1 MARLDVPH
9 VLDQGRLIEWL
20 KEDLA
25 RQVERS
31 ILVEHTFGAA
41 VNTSER
47 IRHGLGAVPKGWYV
61 VEKDRACDVYRSST
75 DTVSDERY
83 FYLKC
88 DTASAVV
95 TLLVF

>member
-1 MARLDVPH
+1 MARLNVPL

-20 KEDLA
+20 KEDLS

-31 ILVEHTFGAA
+31 VQVGHTFGT
-41 VNTSER
+41 VVDTSER

-61 VEKDRACDVYRSST
+61 VEKDRACDVYRSAT
-75 DTVSDERY
+75 DKASDDRY
-83 FYLKC
+83 IWLKSG
-88 DTASAVV
+88 TASAAV